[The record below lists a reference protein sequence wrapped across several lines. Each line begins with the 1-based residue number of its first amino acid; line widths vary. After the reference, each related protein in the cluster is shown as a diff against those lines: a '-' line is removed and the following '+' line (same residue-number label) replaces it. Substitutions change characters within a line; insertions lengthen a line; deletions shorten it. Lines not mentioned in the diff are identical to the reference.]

1 MRTFA
6 QLSIIV
12 VLSAAAA
19 GATYLV
25 KGAPSRRLVCDPAT
39 LKPDEVCLG
48 TIRNPSSYL
57 WVDARLR
64 KDWMATGLPGSIL
77 WNLDGAEDMQA
88 FEAETA
94 TRLMETPR
102 VIVYCGDENC
112 GISRQVADRI
122 KRLGLAEEVHVLRG
136 GWRALKEAGLTR
148 NSSPGT

>member
-1 MRTFA
+1 MKTFA

-25 KGAPSRRLVCDPAT
+25 RGAPSRRLVCDPTT
-39 LKPDEVCLG
+39 LKRDEVCLD
-48 TIRNPSSYL
+48 TIKDRSSYL

-64 KDWMATGLPGSIL
+64 KDWLATGLPGSIL

-112 GISRQVADRI
+112 GVSRQVADRI
-122 KRLGLAEEVHVLRG
+122 RLLGLAE
-136 GWRALKEAGLTR
+136 
-148 NSSPGT
+148 